1 MGVTVGWPVTA
12 ILGFLVL
19 TGLVVALGTSSTARY
34 EFERNGTREQ
44 QRSAAQRSGTHP
56 AGSRRAGREGGA
68 TDAQARPAAVDVAE
82 RSAPAPAPRGPGW
95 WLVDDS
101 AQVVAGPFA
110 DRIDADWAAFA
121 DGLLAV
127 SVFGSRHAD
136 GTVAPRPSPQERAW
150 LSDLGDQLDRLPRD
164 WDELLTDTD
173 PLTTLVVEIAAALIE
188 AGLPLHDAQGSPAGG
203 VCLMP
208 ESALRGVVVSWRG
221 HDRMSVQQVRG
232 PAADLTVQ
240 QAMNLAI
247 ADVLGNLG
255 FVVEPVGGT
264 GGSLV
269 TALR

>member
-1 MGVTVGWPVTA
+1 
-12 ILGFLVL
+12 
-19 TGLVVALGTSSTARY
+19 
-34 EFERNGTREQ
+34 
-44 QRSAAQRSGTHP
+44 
-56 AGSRRAGREGGA
+56 
-68 TDAQARPAAVDVAE
+68 
-82 RSAPAPAPRGPGW
+82 
-95 WLVDDS
+95 
-101 AQVVAGPFA
+101 VVAGPFA

-188 AGLPLHDAQGSPAGG
+188 A
-203 VCLMP
+203 
-208 ESALRGVVVSWRG
+208 
-221 HDRMSVQQVRG
+221 
-232 PAADLTVQ
+232 DLTVQ